1 MKMKKICEQCGN
13 EHDGSYGSGRFCSK
27 LCRDKYSG
35 AARKG
40 QPRKR
45 KEPWH
50 CDQCDQVFETRAK
63 LYEHKHKEHDVKK
76 AWNKGLTKDTDP
88 RIKQIAENYVNGI
101 KSGRIKVWC
110 KGKHLSEEI
119 RNSISK
125 SMKKAHAEGRAHN
138 IGESRW
144 NNEPSYPEQWFMK
157 VIENEFDDKQYERE
171 YPFHGFSLDF
181 AWISKQRC
189 IEIDGEQHQR
199 FDEYKE
205 RDKRKDKCL
214 KDANWKVLRLVWKD
228 VYANPKYWI
237 QIAKNFIDV

>member
-63 LYEHKHKEHDVKK
+63 LYEHKHKDHDAKK
-76 AWNKGLTKDTDP
+76 VWNKGLTKDTDP
-88 RIKQIAENYVNGI
+88 RIKQMAENYVNGI

-119 RNSISK
+119 RNNISK

-138 IGESRW
+138 IGESR
-144 NNEPSYPEQWFMK
+144 
-157 VIENEFDDKQYERE
+157 
-171 YPFHGFSLDF
+171 
-181 AWISKQRC
+181 
-189 IEIDGEQHQR
+189 
-199 FDEYKE
+199 
-205 RDKRKDKCL
+205 
-214 KDANWKVLRLVWKD
+214 
-228 VYANPKYWI
+228 
-237 QIAKNFIDV
+237 